1 MMSGYILSILG
12 IVLLGI
18 IIDVI
23 IPNGSINKYI
33 KSIYAIF
40 VVAVIISPLSK
51 VLNQEHDFSI
61 KYDDFEIS
69 QDLLNYIYNARV
81 DNLEVDMTKVL
92 EHDGISGIVINI
104 NFSSENNQL
113 TYLSC
118 IVDTKNIVISS
129 DKQHINSYEYI
140 TRVISE
146 NTGLEDKEIIFNE

>member
-18 IIDVI
+18 IIDII
-23 IPNGSINKYI
+23 IPNGNINKYI

-40 VVAVIISPLSK
+40 VVAVIISPLTK
-51 VLNQEHDFSI
+51 VLNCEHDFSI

-69 QDLLNYIYNARV
+69 QELLNYIYNARV
-81 DNLEVDMTKVL
+81 DNLEEDIMNIL
-92 EHDGISGIVINI
+92 ESNGISGIVINI
-104 NFSSENNQL
+104 NFSSENNE
-113 TYLSC
+113 LSYHSC
-118 IVDTKNIVISS
+118 LVDIKNMVISS

-146 NTGLEDKEIIFNE
+146 TTGLQDKEIIFNE